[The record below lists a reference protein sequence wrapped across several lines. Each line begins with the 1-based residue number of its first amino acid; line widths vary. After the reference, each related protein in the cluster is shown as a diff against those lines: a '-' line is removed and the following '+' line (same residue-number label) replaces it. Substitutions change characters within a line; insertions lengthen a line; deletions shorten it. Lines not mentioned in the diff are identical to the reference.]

1 MTLKVELIV
10 LGCIL
15 ATIVVQMLDTF

>member
-10 LGCIL
+10 LGCIV